1 MILEQEINELFQLC
15 MLASTR
21 TVAFVTFEMASH
33 TKGCYINITDD
44 GYDPD
49 VEADGS
55 YTIYFSSK
63 IYEESS
69 RKVYEVAKE
78 HLLRLLEGKQNEKN

>member
-15 MLASTR
+15 LLASTR
-21 TVAFVTFEMASH
+21 TAAFVIFEMASH

-44 GYDPD
+44 GYDQDTKP
-49 VEADGS
+49 DGS

-63 IYEESS
+63 LYEESS
-69 RKVYEVAKE
+69 RKVYEAAKE
-78 HLLRLLEGKQNEKN
+78 HLVRLLKENGS